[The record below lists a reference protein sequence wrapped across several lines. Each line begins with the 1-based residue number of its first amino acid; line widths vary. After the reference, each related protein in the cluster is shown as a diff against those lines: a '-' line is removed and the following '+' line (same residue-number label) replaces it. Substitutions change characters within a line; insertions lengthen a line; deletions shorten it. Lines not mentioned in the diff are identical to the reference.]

1 MSLTLKQNNNILQLK
16 IEISAI
22 FSSDFSGHDF
32 QHTIRVLKN
41 AEYIQKQEGGDLYT
55 IILASLL
62 HDVDDKKISPETYEN
77 KDNARRFLKMID
89 AENEV
94 INDVLEI
101 ISSVSFSDGKKPLTI
116 EGKIVQDADRLDAI
130 GAIGVAR
137 CFAYGGSKKR
147 PIYYD
152 NDFSS
157 DKKENCDSGVA
168 HFYSKLFKLESIMNT
183 GTAKILSRERTE
195 FMSGFLLQ
203 LSKEINDL
211 YDY

>member
-211 YDY
+211 HDY

>member
-137 CFAYGGSKKR
+137 CFAYGGSKTT
-147 PIYYD
+147 PD
-152 NDFSS
+152 
-157 DKKENCDSGVA
+157 
-168 HFYSKLFKLESIMNT
+168 
-183 GTAKILSRERTE
+183 
-195 FMSGFLLQ
+195 LL
-203 LSKEINDL
+203 
-211 YDY
+211 

>member
-1 MSLTLKQNNNILQLK
+1 MLPVVLLTAEVKQ
-16 IEISAI
+16 
-22 FSSDFSGHDF
+22 
-32 QHTIRVLKN
+32 
-41 AEYIQKQEGGDLYT
+41 
-55 IILASLL
+55 
-62 HDVDDKKISPETYEN
+62 
-77 KDNARRFLKMID
+77 
-89 AENEV
+89 
-94 INDVLEI
+94 
-101 ISSVSFSDGKKPLTI
+101 
-116 EGKIVQDADRLDAI
+116 
-130 GAIGVAR
+130 
-137 CFAYGGSKKR
+137 R